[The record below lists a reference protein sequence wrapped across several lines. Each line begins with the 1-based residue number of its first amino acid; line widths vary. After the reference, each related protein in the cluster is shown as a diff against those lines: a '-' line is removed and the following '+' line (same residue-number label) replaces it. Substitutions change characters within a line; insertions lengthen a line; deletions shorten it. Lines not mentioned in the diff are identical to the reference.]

1 MHDITEHN
9 TEKEWDS
16 DASEYTWICLL
27 IIWNT
32 ISIHNLLENET
43 KLILTE
49 ICWSNQ
55 FFVYFTTL
63 NVNMKTC
70 RIYLLHILQELI
82 FLVCWYPRKTNLKM
96 SAIFEHI
103 KNSVN
108 SFLSVKELLVYV
120 YTGVSVKSKVAHV
133 VKQGLFGVSN

>member
-1 MHDITEHN
+1 
-9 TEKEWDS
+9 
-16 DASEYTWICLL
+16 
-27 IIWNT
+27 
-32 ISIHNLLENET
+32 
-43 KLILTE
+43 
-49 ICWSNQ
+49 
-55 FFVYFTTL
+55 
-63 NVNMKTC
+63 MKTC

-82 FLVCWYPRKTNLKM
+82 LLVCWYPCKTNFKM